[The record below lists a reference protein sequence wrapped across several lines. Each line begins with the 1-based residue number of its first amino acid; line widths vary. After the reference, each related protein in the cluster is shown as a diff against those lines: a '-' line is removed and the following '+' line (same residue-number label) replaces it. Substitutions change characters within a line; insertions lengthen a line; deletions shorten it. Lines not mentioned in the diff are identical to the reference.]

1 MTIKEQLTIDQ
12 WKTLVNA
19 PGAASTFVSTASGG
33 AFEVFSEVF
42 TASKFSAEL
51 ARKEGGSGYG
61 MLVDEILD
69 DMKDMTVEE
78 AKEYAVKYQSRDPQ
92 GIRDEIKQYIANTV
106 ALARTLPDYEG
117 YKRFILEMI
126 VKVAE
131 TKTGGILGI
140 GGSSVV
146 DDKERSAL
154 EEIAAILG

>member
-1 MTIKEQLTIDQ
+1 MTIKEQFTIDQ

-92 GIRDEIKQYIANTV
+92 GIRDEIKQYIADTV

-131 TKTGGILGI
+131 TKTGGILGF